1 MPKEIT
7 AQVSNIPA
15 ALEKSQRYFSA
26 SLHDILVELLQN
38 SRRAGSAE
46 VFIDTETTPGILT
59 ISDLGHGVADPQ
71 VLLDLHTSEWSDSIQ
86 SEDPAGAGFFSLATR
101 EWAEVQ
107 SCDWSIRLTPRV
119 FQGKE
124 TAEVESAAAIAG
136 LRISF
141 PISSDELDILPRTLA
156 ALALYYPATVFL
168 NNVSHPQKDFLGDAI
183 KTEEWRG
190 IRIGLIRAE
199 WGIPYNRQD
208 INFYGLNLSGD
219 LASMRDPRLGYFYVA
234 IDVQDAPDLKL
245 VLPARKEV
253 VKNAFWMELR
263 QKSEILIYEYF
274 ASLDEHHLHY
284 DHWLKANALGV
295 PLKESAPCIVCDD
308 RIIFQM
314 PQDAIEKCFDSK
326 GVEAVSKYLAEVNAV
341 VVRDDYHNYS
351 WAKALPKL
359 ESIKIEVVKDGQVIP
374 WYELCKM
381 ESQWVDEIRE
391 IVTVDGAVV
400 ATNILPAFAIYEE
413 IEDPDEWWGT
423 SGGFDVKVF
432 TSEKT
437 PNIYDLVD
445 LAEAACFEE
454 SEDGDTYDT
463 QRENFRGA
471 IVEHLSTAFLSGT
484 ESFRFQLEVLLRT
497 NYFFIPEGMTATV
510 TSVDRIAQVLVT

>member
-1 MPKEIT
+1 
-7 AQVSNIPA
+7 
-15 ALEKSQRYFSA
+15 
-26 SLHDILVELLQN
+26 VELLQN

-107 SCDWSIRLTPRV
+107 SYDWSIRLTPRV

-141 PISSDELDILPRTLA
+141 PISSDELDILRRTLA

-168 NNVSHPQKDFLGDAI
+168 NNVSLPQEDFLGDAI

-190 IRIGLIRAE
+190 ISFGLIRE
-199 WGIPYNRQD
+199 KWGIPYNRQD

-219 LASMRDPRLGYFYVA
+219 LASIRDPRLGYFYVA

-284 DHWLKANALGV
+284 NHWLSANELGV
-295 PLKESAPCIVCDD
+295 PLKESGPCIVCDD
-308 RIIFQM
+308 LSIFQM

-326 GVEAVSKYLAEVNAV
+326 GIEAVSKYLAEVNAV
-341 VVRDDYHNYS
+341 VVRVGYHSYS

-374 WYELCKM
+374 WHELCKM

-400 ATNILPAFAIYEE
+400 ATNTLPAFAIPEE
-413 IEDPDEWWGT
+413 VEDPDEWWGT
-423 SGGFDVKVF
+423 SGGYDVQVF

-445 LAEAACFEE
+445 LAEAACFEA

-471 IVEHLSTAFLSGT
+471 IAEHLSTAFLSGT

-497 NYFFIPEGMTATV
+497 NYFVIPEGMTATV
-510 TSVDRIAQVLVT
+510 TSVDRITQVAIR